1 MIVNV
6 GSFFAVAAVVIVTPG
21 PDTALTIRNSLLGG
35 RRSGVFTGSGVA
47 TGQATWA
54 LAASAGV
61 ATLLSAT
68 RVAFVA
74 IKLAGVA
81 YLIYLGA
88 HSLGEAIRPTR
99 RSGMDPKLWSQRLLP
114 RTAYRQG
121 LLSNLSNLSNP
132 KMVVFFISL
141 LPQFVSRGGGT
152 FSSMLLLGLLFC
164 AMTFVWLAAYAVVVA
179 RLGDLVRRAHV
190 RRTLGCVTGV
200 ALIGLGARL
209 VTESQ

>member
-121 LLSNLSNLSNP
+121 LLSNLSNP

-179 RLGDLVRRAHV
+179 RLGDLVRRARV
-190 RRTLGCVTGV
+190 RRTLDCVTGV